1 MKELLDSTNAVD
13 EVGVSWSVLGRKR
26 QLSIALLDKLPE
38 LPDRQLDDG
47 RRVGYFEHTVVNLSS
62 LQWPLL

>member
-1 MKELLDSTNAVD
+1 MKELLDSTDAVD
-13 EVGVSWSVLGRKR
+13 EVSVSWSVLGRKR

-47 RRVGYFEHTVVNLSS
+47 RRVGYFEHTVVIFSS